1 MKSIIL
7 KNESLILKP
16 LIYHRMEGLLKTI
29 YLEASTPQLS
39 DVVRISDDYNR
50 K

>member
-1 MKSIIL
+1 
-7 KNESLILKP
+7 
-16 LIYHRMEGLLKTI
+16 MEGLEKTV
-29 YLEASTPQLS
+29 YLEVSTPQLS